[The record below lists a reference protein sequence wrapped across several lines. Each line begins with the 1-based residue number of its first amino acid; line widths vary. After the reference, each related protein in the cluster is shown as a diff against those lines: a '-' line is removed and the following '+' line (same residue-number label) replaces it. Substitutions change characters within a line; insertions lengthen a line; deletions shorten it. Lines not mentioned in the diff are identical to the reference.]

1 MTYINTTLCFP
12 LNLFTIQAWNA
23 WAVISNPI
31 RNEIQPFYF
40 LHLPSSTILSGA
52 CLYFEHGGCTEW
64 IHGARTHAHP
74 FPTPAPRFFK
84 PSHPRSAR
92 EDTVSTILTLITIFP
107 FFKTIDKKTP
117 PHSHP
122 IPPNHQPQ
130 TRFPYPDPHVLRTP
144 LPHPNPSPRLRTQ
157 YPKSKG
163 SYIPPPAHS
172 RRKARQAIPAK
183 NRTTKNKKNKALAPP
198 LPPCAQKLP
207 SSTRM
212 VVQVEMVHGE
222 P

>member
-40 LHLPSSTILSGA
+40 LHLPSSTILSGRGCLPVFRTWRLHRVDTWRAHA
-52 CLYFEHGGCTEW
+52 CTS
-64 IHGARTHAHP
+64 IPHP
-74 FPTPAPRFFK
+74 
-84 PSHPRSAR
+84 PRSAIAGER
-92 EDTVSTILTLITIFP
+92 RYRIHNLTLVTIFP
-107 FFKTIDKKTP
+107 FFKTIDKKTL

-144 LPHPNPSPRLRTQ
+144 LPPPNPSPRLRTQ

-172 RRKARQAIPAK
+172 RRKAAK
-183 NRTTKNKKNKALAPP
+183 PSPPKTEQQKTKRTKP
-198 LPPCAQKLP
+198 
-207 SSTRM
+207 
-212 VVQVEMVHGE
+212 
-222 P
+222 